1 MATLETVRD
10 EADLTLE
17 KLSELLAAA
26 ELQYSLKN
34 YDDAADLY
42 SKATEVQSHLNGEMA
57 PENADLYFRYGRCL
71 YKVAVAK
78 SDVLGG
84 RVAGEE
90 KTAKKSKKQEQNG
103 SGKGKEV
110 LSSGEQEPTEE
121 AVEENKAEARD
132 QTVQNKPFFQI
143 TGDENWDTDS
153 DEEDDE
159 AAAEAFEEEDDFSNA
174 YEILEMA
181 RCSLEKQL
189 EVLQSGARDTTDD
202 KGKGKAP
209 AHDLDPEE
217 RKVLEKLAETRHL
230 QAEIGL
236 ENENFVEAVSDFRA
250 ALEIKQKLYPEEN
263 TVIAEGHYMLS
274 LALEFGSM
282 TEVRKAQAQA
292 EANGGKVNPKDAKVD
307 EDMRADAAAQMEKA
321 IASCNLRITKT
332 EAELPTAT
340 PEQVADLEQRM
351 RDVQEMVKEMEDRLA
366 ELRAPAISLSA
377 PSNNAAGSA
386 PGLDAS
392 NPIAGVLSELLG
404 QPSEQERK
412 ELEGKLKGASD
423 ISGLIKRKKPAAADA
438 NGGASSTSISAAES
452 AAAASKKDDAG
463 LKRKTDDV
471 EGAAADAGA
480 KKVKI
485 DDEA

>member
-10 EADLTLE
+10 ESDYSQD

-34 YDDAADLY
+34 YDEAADIY
-42 SKATEVQSHLNGEMA
+42 SKATEVQVHLNGEMA
-57 PENADLYFRYGRCL
+57 PENAELYFRYGRCL

-90 KTAKKSKKQEQNG
+90 KPAKKPKKQQKNG
-103 SGKGKEV
+103 DGNTKVEEK
-110 LSSGEQEPTEE
+110 LPNGEQKLAEEVVE
-121 AVEENKAEARD
+121 AVVEERDGKADTTD
-132 QTVQNKPFFQI
+132 QTVENKPFFQI
-143 TGDENWDTDS
+143 TGDENWDTES
-153 DEEDDE
+153 DEEE
-159 AAAEAFEEEDDFSNA
+159 EEAEAEALEEEDDFSNA
-174 YEILEMA
+174 YEILDVA
-181 RCSLEKQL
+181 RCLLEKQL
-189 EVLQSGARDTTDD
+189 EALQSSARDKTGD

-209 AHDLDPEE
+209 AKEFDSEE

-250 ALEIKQKLYPEEN
+250 ALDINQKLYLEDSS
-263 TVIAEGHYMLS
+263 VIAEGHYFLS

-307 EDMRADAAAQMEKA
+307 EDMRAEAAAEMEKA
-321 IASCNLRITKT
+321 IASCKLRITNT
-332 EAELPTAT
+332 EAELPSAE
-340 PEQVADLEQRM
+340 PEKAADLRQRM
-351 RDVQEMVKEMEDRLA
+351 LDVKEMVTDMEDRLA

-377 PSNNAAGSA
+377 PSNPAGA
-386 PGLDAS
+386 PDAS

-404 QPSEQERK
+404 QSSEQERK

-423 ISGLIKRKKPAAADA
+423 ISGLIKRKKPAADAA
-438 NGGASSTSISAAES
+438 NGDNKTAKMDAATSTG
-452 AAAASKKDDAG
+452 SKRKNDDAEME
-463 LKRKTDDV
+463 D
-471 EGAAADAGA
+471 AAADEA
-480 KKVKI
+480 KKAKV
-485 DDEA
+485 DES